1 MKLVRE
7 HINEKFTEDSDP
19 IHDIGIG
26 IESAIDY
33 SFKKFVEL
41 SKEYGQKITYLS
53 SNNTYSPINSCTR
66 SYPGHISFSNI
77 KSKSTLCV
85 NLYSD
90 TYYYK
95 NKKVVNKKQLINKLV
110 KESGL
115 NIFLIIIPSNDT
127 VNTISEV
134 YYKIKPEYIE
144 FFSEEKIK
152 EVKEKLNYNEVS

>member
-77 KSKSTLCV
+77 KSTLCV

-90 TYYYK
+90 TY
-95 NKKVVNKKQLINKLV
+95 
-110 KESGL
+110 
-115 NIFLIIIPSNDT
+115 
-127 VNTISEV
+127 
-134 YYKIKPEYIE
+134 
-144 FFSEEKIK
+144 
-152 EVKEKLNYNEVS
+152 